1 MCSHDATVKLGIP
14 SLWLGFGRGGV
25 GTGGVGTGG
34 IGAGGVGTGGR
45 GAGGLGTRGMD
56 PPPGGGAGGVGYDGK
71 TPTLASA
78 LPRVWVRA
86 ALVKAS
92 VHGEKVASGDCIREP
107 EDHCAKPLR
116 MRSTKSRRRHSNRN
130 KPCRHGGLRRSCW
143 PAIARGAKH
152 RESKRP
158 I

>member
-1 MCSHDATVKLGIP
+1 ML

-45 GAGGLGTRGMD
+45 GAGGVGTRGMD
-56 PPPGGGAGGVGYDGK
+56 PPPGGRGAGGVGYAGK
-71 TPTLASA
+71 TSTLASA

-92 VHGEKVASGDCIREP
+92 VHGEKVANGDCISRCL
-107 EDHCAKPLR
+107 EDHCEALENALEQIR
-116 MRSTKSRRRHSNRN
+116 ITTFRASDLAGS
-130 KPCRHGGLRRSCW
+130 
-143 PAIARGAKH
+143 
-152 RESKRP
+152 
-158 I
+158 